1 MPITPQSHRQKA
13 RLARDAAEG
22 RAALEGAQQSLDA
35 VKPPIYVPRGSTDP
49 LWLAQLKQQIR
60 TRGVVTP

>member
-13 RLARDAAEG
+13 RLARDAADG
-22 RAALEGAQQSLDA
+22 RAALAGAQQAIESIPA
-35 VKPPIYVPRGSTDP
+35 PIYVPRGSTDP
-49 LWLAQLKQQIR
+49 LWLAQLKHKIR